1 MSGEPFLFTLFAP
14 ACESKNIGKVRSI
27 ETEPASR
34 GSEGLLRKASIA
46 FLTEAGKYWHRFL
59 DK

>member
-1 MSGEPFLFTLFAP
+1 MRGEPFLFTLFAP

-46 FLTEAGKYWHRFL
+46 FLTEAGKY
-59 DK
+59 